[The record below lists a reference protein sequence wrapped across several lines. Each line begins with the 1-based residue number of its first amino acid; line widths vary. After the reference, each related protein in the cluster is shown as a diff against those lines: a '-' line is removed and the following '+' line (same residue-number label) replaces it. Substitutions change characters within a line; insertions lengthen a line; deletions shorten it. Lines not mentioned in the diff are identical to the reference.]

1 MARLKVTI
9 HELRNQK
16 GEVCL
21 ALFESEIGFPKDE
34 QKAVFNRCF
43 AITQIPL
50 TVSVEVPYG
59 SYSVSLL
66 HDENQD
72 GELNTNFI
80 GVPQEGIGFSNDPR
94 IIKGTPS
101 FEKTRFD
108 FSADSEEVQVTVKY
122 L

>member
-1 MARLKVTI
+1 MQRTQQCQSEARLKRHHPRKLPPI
-9 HELRNQK
+9 QK

-80 GVPQEGIGFSNDPR
+80 GVPQEGIGF
-94 IIKGTPS
+94 
-101 FEKTRFD
+101 F
-108 FSADSEEVQVTVKY
+108 
-122 L
+122 